1 MHLVLRPL
9 ALVPIALALIA
20 AAPKPDGITL
30 PADAPIAASIN
41 GEPVSLSLAT
51 GGVDRITLN
60 PDTVARLGLKPAGL
74 MGKAQVRI
82 GRSKVLTGRNT
93 PGKVMLA
100 GLAFNQRLFWFEGAG
115 PIAEHGSI
123 GPMAL
128 PKAVVTV
135 EIKPGGGSGGSEW
148 ALPLFGD
155 INSGSYGGV
164 RGAGYGF
171 GLSVDV
177 RGRLP
182 LPLASAAVG
191 ADLATA
197 LGGRLEGE
205 AWEEEIFLGVRRPVR
220 RLVLDRPL
228 QLGPLRFDAVAV
240 RVNDRRDATA
250 QLANGQAA
258 PPDADDDPSEIVV
271 AADTGKQRRVVRVLT
286 LSRSQL
292 DAAGCTALVVD
303 KPAKQLRLRC

>member
-1 MHLVLRPL
+1 MR
-9 ALVPIALALIA
+9 ALLLPAAILLGA
-20 AAPKPDGITL
+20 AAPPAAITL

-41 GEPVSLSLAT
+41 GAPVQLSLAT
-51 GGVDRITLN
+51 GAVDRITLN
-60 PDTVARLGLKPAGL
+60 GETVAQLGLRPAGL
-74 MGKAQVRI
+74 MGKANVRI
-82 GRSKVLTGRNT
+82 GRAKVLAGRNT
-93 PGKVMLA
+93 PAKVELA
-100 GLAFNQRLFWFEGAG
+100 GARFNQRVFWFEGTG
-115 PIAEHGSI
+115 PIAQQGSI

-128 PKAVVTV
+128 PHSRVTV
-135 EIKPGGGSGGSEW
+135 ELKPGGGGGDW

-164 RGAGYGF
+164 SGKGYGF

-177 RGRLP
+177 RGRLR

-191 ADLATA
+191 ADLAAA

-228 QLGPLRFDAVAV
+228 ELGPFRFDAVAV

-258 PPDADDDPSEIVV
+258 PPDADDDPAEIVV
-271 AADTGKQRRVVRVLT
+271 TADTGKQRRVVRVLT
-286 LSRSQL
+286 LSRAQL
-292 DAAGCTALVVD
+292 EATGCAALVVD
-303 KPAKQLRLRC
+303 KAARRLIVRC